1 MNLNQ
6 ATAAWLTLA
15 LHLLILKVLVPFVS
29 LCKPAFTFCFLS
41 VLFLFQGEYT
51 CKKKNSTVFGKFKY
65 YLAQRFSNSGISSIY
80 KIIFQAPQSDE
91 IFEFRCF
98 IKKIV

>member
-51 CKKKNSTVFGKFKY
+51 CKKKNSTVIGMFKY
-65 YLAQRFSNSGISSIY
+65 YLAQRFSNSGISRTPKLP
-80 KIIFQAPQSDE
+80 KIRPGGDPYSLDYFPG
-91 IFEFRCF
+91 
-98 IKKIV
+98 